1 MAFWQVEEKG
11 LLVED
16 VASSMYF
23 DHKAKDAGQD
33 VMRVMPYLHSSMER
47 EAVGVAQMQKLWL
60 LEHEDWTMSL
70 SCSDILHL
78 KNWKLRENFDAGRLR
93 HGTWKNTD
101 PSHDQLVALCLE
113 LHHMFEDEILWSAR
127 DTRRFF
133 LVAFAWF
140 SLTFVPLSWVA
151 GEPLGLAR
159 KIQAS
164 GQLQGP
170 LRTCLC
176 SVEAEL
182 KKMPLLAE

>member
-1 MAFWQVEEKG
+1 M
-11 LLVED
+11 ED
-16 VASSMYF
+16 VASSTCSDY
-23 DHKAKDAGQD
+23 KAKGARAGQD
-33 VMRVMPYLHSSMER
+33 VMYVMPYLHFSMER
-47 EAVGVAQMQKLWL
+47 EAGVAQIQKLWL

-70 SCSDILHL
+70 SCSDILHSRR
-78 KNWKLRENFDAGRLR
+78 WKLRENFDAGHLR

-101 PSHDQLVALCLE
+101 PSHDQLAALCLE
-113 LHHMFEDEILWSAR
+113 SHHMFEDEILWSAQ

-133 LVAFAWF
+133 LVAFVQF
-140 SLTFVPLSWVA
+140 SWAFVSLPWVA
-151 GEPLGLAR
+151 GEPLGLAG

-176 SVEAEL
+176 SVEADL